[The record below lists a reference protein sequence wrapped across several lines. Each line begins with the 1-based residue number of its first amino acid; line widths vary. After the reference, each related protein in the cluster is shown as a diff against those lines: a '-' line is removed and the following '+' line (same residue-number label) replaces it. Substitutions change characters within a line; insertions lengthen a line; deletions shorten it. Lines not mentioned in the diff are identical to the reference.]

1 MKRRL
6 VVAAAV
12 AVLLILVGSIY
23 LAGLPPFSRS
33 PASSGP
39 IGTVS
44 LSAGVSTSSQGAGS
58 TSNAAI
64 GEDWTTYHGDNS
76 RTGYR
81 QVANFTS
88 VTSDWNSTALDGA
101 VYAEPLV
108 YGGDVFVATEN
119 NSVYALS
126 AQTGSVVWRTNLGPP
141 VESDTLPCG
150 NIGPVTGI
158 TGTPVIDP
166 STGILYVVSY
176 SAMHHTLS
184 ALNVS
189 TGAVVFHELA
199 TPPGFN
205 DTTQQ
210 ERTALTLA
218 NGMVY
223 IGYGGLAGDCAQYYG
238 WEVGLPASAPGK
250 MVYYQVPVTREG
262 AIWAPS
268 GAAVDP
274 SGNVY
279 VTTGNGASMTT
290 FDHSDSVIK
299 LSPTLTEEGYFAPT
313 NWVQLN
319 QDDGD
324 LGSLAP
330 AIVGPNLLFQIGKQ
344 GVGYLL
350 NASQLGGIGG
360 QLFSANVCDESFG
373 GTAFVAPDL
382 FVPCINGLFEL
393 QVANGAF
400 TTKLQMSGLNA
411 GPPTVT
417 GGVVW
422 TVDDNS
428 AHSVWL
434 QREHR
439 PSGLHLPPRERRAL
453 HEPGGGRRP
462 VVRGRGQRSDVVR
475 PGLGA
480 GRAARP
486 RRPRPARSGS
496 SRGPSPW

>member
-1 MKRRL
+1 
-6 VVAAAV
+6 
-12 AVLLILVGSIY
+12 
-23 LAGLPPFSRS
+23 
-33 PASSGP
+33 
-39 IGTVS
+39 
-44 LSAGVSTSSQGAGS
+44 
-58 TSNAAI
+58 
-64 GEDWTTYHGDNS
+64 
-76 RTGYR
+76 
-81 QVANFTS
+81 
-88 VTSDWNSTALDGA
+88 
-101 VYAEPLV
+101 
-108 YGGDVFVATEN
+108 
-119 NSVYALS
+119 
-126 AQTGSVVWRTNLGPP
+126 
-141 VESDTLPCG
+141 
-150 NIGPVTGI
+150 
-158 TGTPVIDP
+158 
-166 STGILYVVSY
+166 
-176 SAMHHTLS
+176 
-184 ALNVS
+184 
-189 TGAVVFHELA
+189 
-199 TPPGFN
+199 
-205 DTTQQ
+205 
-210 ERTALTLA
+210 
-218 NGMVY
+218 MVY

-238 WEVGLPASAPGK
+238 WEVGLPINAPGK

-268 GAAVDP
+268 GASVDS

-279 VTTGNGASMTT
+279 VADGNGASTTT

-313 NWVQLN
+313 NWLQLN

-382 FVPCINGLFEL
+382 WVPCINGLFEL

-428 AHSVWL
+428 ATLYGFSTSTGHQAYTFHLGSV
-434 QREHR
+434 EHFTS
-439 PSGLHLPPRERRAL
+439 PAAGDGQLFVAADN
-453 HEPGGGRRP
+453 
-462 VVRGRGQRSDVVR
+462 VVMSFV
-475 PGLGA
+475 LG
-480 GRAARP
+480 
-486 RRPRPARSGS
+486 
-496 SRGPSPW
+496 

>member
-1 MKRRL
+1 M
-6 VVAAAV
+6 VGAAV

-23 LAGLPPFSRS
+23 LAGLPPFKSTS
-33 PASSGP
+33 GSNGPTASV
-39 IGTVS
+39 TV
-44 LSAGVSTSSQGAGS
+44 SAGVSASSQASGATSS
-58 TSNAAI
+58 AAL
-64 GEDWTTYHGDNS
+64 GEDWTTYHGDNA
-76 RTGYR
+76 RTGYQ

-88 VTSDWNSTALDGA
+88 VTSDWNSTTLDGA

-108 YGGDVFVATEN
+108 HGGDVFVATEN
-119 NSVYALS
+119 NSVYALN
-126 AQTGSVVWRTNLGPP
+126 AQNGSVVWRTNLGPP
-141 VESDTLPCG
+141 VVANQLPCG

-166 STGILYVVSY
+166 STGILYVVSF

-184 ALNVS
+184 ALKVS
-189 TGAVVFHELA
+189 TGAVLFHESA

-238 WEVGLPASAPGK
+238 WEVGLPANGPGK

-279 VTTGNGASMTT
+279 VTTGNGASTTT

-299 LSPTLTEEGYFAPT
+299 LSPTLAEEGYFAPT
-313 NWVQLN
+313 NWLQLN
-319 QDDGD
+319 QNDGD

-330 AIVGPNLLFQIGKQ
+330 ALVGPNLVFQIGKQ

-360 QLFSANVCDESFG
+360 EMFSANVCDESFG
-373 GTAFVAPDL
+373 GTAFSSPYI

-393 QVANGAF
+393 KVADGTF
-400 TTKLQMSGLNA
+400 STSQISSFNA
-411 GPPTVT
+411 GPPIVT

-422 TVDDNS
+422 TVDSNS
-428 AHSVWL
+428 GTLYGLSVSTGHQAYAFSL
-434 QREHR
+434 GSVEHFTG
-439 PSGLHLPPRERRAL
+439 PAA
-453 HEPGGGRRP
+453 GGGRLFVAATN
-462 VVRGRGQRSDVVR
+462 VVESFA
-475 PGLGA
+475 LG
-480 GRAARP
+480 
-486 RRPRPARSGS
+486 
-496 SRGPSPW
+496 

>member
-1 MKRRL
+1 MRRSL
-6 VVAAAV
+6 VAVVAV
-12 AVLLILVGSIY
+12 AVLLIIAGSIY
-23 LAGLPPFSRS
+23 IVGPPLLKGNSGS
-33 PASSGP
+33 NAASS
-39 IGTVS
+39 TVS
-44 LSAGVSTSSQGAGS
+44 VSGSVSTSSKGASS
-58 TSNAAI
+58 T
-64 GEDWTTYHGDNS
+64 GDWTTYHVDNA
-76 RTGYR
+76 RTGYLS
-81 QVANFTS
+81 VSNFTA
-88 VTSDWNSTALDGA
+88 VTNGWTSPALDGNI
-101 VYAEPLV
+101 YAEPLV
-108 YGGDVFVATEN
+108 YRGDVFVATEN
-119 NSVYALS
+119 NSVYALDGK
-126 AQTGSVVWRTNLGPP
+126 TGSPLWQRNLGPP
-141 VESDTLPCG
+141 VQANTLPCG
-150 NIGPVTGI
+150 DIGPITGI

-189 TGAVVFHELA
+189 TGVVLFQELA

-238 WEVGLPASAPGK
+238 WEVGLPANAPGK

-279 VTTGNGASMTT
+279 VTTGNGASTTT

-313 NWVQLN
+313 NWLQLN
-319 QDDGD
+319 QNDGD

-330 AIVGPNLLFQIGKQ
+330 AFVGPNLIFQIGKQ

-360 QLFSANVCDESFG
+360 ETFSANVCDESFG
-373 GTAFVAPDL
+373 GTAYSSPII

-393 QVANGAF
+393 QVANGTF
-400 TTKLQMSGLNA
+400 STKLEVTGSNTTGFNA

-417 GGVVW
+417 DGVVW
-422 TVDDNS
+422 TVDSNTGT
-428 AHSVWL
+428 L
-434 QREHR
+434 Y
-439 PSGLHLPPRERRAL
+439 GLRA
-453 HEPGGGRRP
+453 
-462 VVRGRGQRSDVVR
+462 SD
-475 PGLGA
+475 GHQEYTFSLGA
-480 GRAARP
+480 VEHFTSPSAGDGRLFVAATNVVE
-486 RRPRPARSGS
+486 SFVLG
-496 SRGPSPW
+496 